1 MTDGGHGYLGL
12 NLALQFYFC
21 NDTHG
26 TYQMKTLLNVRNENY
41 KYKPLEHISM
51 VKIKRKMHDFYK

>member
-41 KYKPLEHISM
+41 KYKPLDHI
-51 VKIKRKMHDFYK
+51 